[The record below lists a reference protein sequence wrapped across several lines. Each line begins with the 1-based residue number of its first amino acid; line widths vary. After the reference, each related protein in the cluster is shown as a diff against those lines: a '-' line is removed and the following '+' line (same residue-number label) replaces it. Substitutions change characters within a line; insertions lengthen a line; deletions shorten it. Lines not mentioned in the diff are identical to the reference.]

1 MNYDDIELVRPHDL
15 FDEWKNVEAVKLAE
29 TYGEHATV
37 IIDFLNKL
45 ERLRSPYGLTSDH
58 ANEKRENRTNE
69 FVKWLK
75 HEHCIEKNYLR
86 KDMLSQKIRRF
97 QIS

>member
-1 MNYDDIELVRPHDL
+1 MNYDDDELLRPYDL

-29 TYGEHATV
+29 TYGEHATA

-45 ERLRSPYGLTSDH
+45 ERLRSDRGPSQD
-58 ANEKRENRTNE
+58 EKRENRTNE

-75 HEHCIEKNYLR
+75 HEHSIETDYNR
-86 KDMLSQKIRRF
+86 KVSLAQKIRRF
-97 QIS
+97 QIA